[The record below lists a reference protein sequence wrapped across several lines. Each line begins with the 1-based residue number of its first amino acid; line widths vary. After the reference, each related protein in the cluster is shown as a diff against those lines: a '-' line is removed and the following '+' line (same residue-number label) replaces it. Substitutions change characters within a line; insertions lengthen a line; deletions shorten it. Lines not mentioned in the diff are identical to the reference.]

1 MEQPCVLL
9 LGATGRTGGEVLREL
24 LSRGVPVRAIVR
36 SADRLPA
43 GVAGDP
49 LLTVVESDLLTLP
62 PDEVHRQMAGCDVL
76 ISCLGHR
83 TNPRGIFG
91 PPLNLVTRALR
102 TMCDA
107 RTGDLPLRVIL
118 MSTVAVND
126 RPDPRRGRGER
137 AVLWMLRAVL
147 PPARDNQRAADFL
160 AHEIGTTDPG
170 LEWVVVRPDTLK
182 PGAGGPYR
190 VSPGLTASLAR
201 PDHTTM
207 ANIGRFMAEL
217 ATDDSLWRTWR
228 FQMPVLTDEPS
239 DETPTA
245 TMEG

>member
-1 MEQPCVLL
+1 MEEPRVLL

-24 LSRGVPVRAIVR
+24 LSRGVPVRVIVR

-43 GVAGDP
+43 GVDGDP
-49 LLTVVESDLLTLP
+49 LLTVVESDLLSMP
-62 PDEVHRQMAGCDVL
+62 PDDMRRQMAGSDVL

-91 PPLNLVTRALR
+91 PPLDLVTRAVR

-107 RTGDLPLRVIL
+107 RTGDHPLRVIL

-137 AVLWMLRAVL
+137 AVLWLLRVVL

-160 AHEIGTTDPG
+160 AHEVGTADPG
-170 LEWVVVRPDTLK
+170 LEWVVVRPDTLIT
-182 PGAGGPYR
+182 GEAGQYR

-207 ANIGRFMAEL
+207 ANIGRFMSDL
-217 ATDDSLWRTWR
+217 ATDDTVWRTWR
-228 FQMPVLTDEPS
+228 FQMPVLTDEP
-239 DETPTA
+239 
-245 TMEG
+245 